1 MDIVKKRAREKAV
14 VALMI
19 KIYAQQH
26 DDIVANKL
34 LAYVNE
40 RIDKC
45 PLMAKKTFCSRCKIH
60 CYQTYYRQQIKKV
73 MRYSGPRLIFY
84 HPLLV
89 IKHMMKG

>member
-1 MDIVKKRAREKAV
+1 MDIAKKRAREKAV

-45 PLMAKKTFCSRCKIH
+45 PLMAKKIFCSRCKIH